1 MTLTKKDLE
10 QIRTIVEDV
19 VREVITLQFAP
30 PMTREHVQLI
40 SPKYRQHAT
49 EIYHIILK
57 YLKVEDG
64 LKRSSLMTAA
74 FKKAGII
81 ASTTNR
87 YDIKFHDDLFWH
99 LLELSR
105 NEDDEDED

>member
-49 EIYHIILK
+49 QIYYIILK

-64 LKRSSLMTAA
+64 RKRSRLMTAD
-74 FKKAGII
+74 FRKAGII
-81 ASTTNR
+81 APTTTN
-87 YDIKFHDDLFWH
+87 YDICFHDALFWH
-99 LLELSR
+99 LLELSK
-105 NEDDEDED
+105 NDDN